1 MAEWTILTTNAA
13 PAELL
18 EVTEA
23 FVVMRARWQIEKLFD
38 LWKRHGHLDKSR
50 SEKPWRVLCE
60 VYAKLLGLLVQ
71 HWVLLCS
78 PAFWAEPYRSL
89 VKAGR
94 TIRRRALSLA
104 DALDDP
110 AQLSKALGVI
120 GSCLKA
126 GCRVAK
132 RRKEP
137 GTAQQL
143 LALTSER
150 KGVVVA

>member
-1 MAEWTILTTNAA
+1 
-13 PAELL
+13 
-18 EVTEA
+18 
-23 FVVMRARWQIEKLFD
+23 VMRARWQIEKLFE
-38 LWKRHGHLDKSR
+38 LWKRHGRLGETR

-71 HWVLLCS
+71 HWVLLS
-78 PAFWAEPYRSL
+78 SLAFWAGPYRSA
-89 VKAGR
+89 VKGAR
-94 TIRRRALSLA
+94 TVRQRALSLA

-110 AQLSKALGVI
+110 ARLSGVLEVI
-120 GSCLKA
+120 ARCLEA

-143 LALTSER
+143 LALTGGGKE
-150 KGVVVA
+150 GAVA